1 MARRAVLFYVLALSC
16 GAARAQTASA
26 PLTPAQKAL
35 VGRMAEYAREYRRQL
50 PDFVCTRITRRSRDK
65 SGSGEFWQPL
75 DTAEEELTFV
85 KGRESYRLVKYNG
98 KPVKPKGQATSG
110 FKSSGEFAGYLAEI
124 FAQDANAE
132 FQWERD
138 EDSAGRHTSV
148 FRFRVA
154 REHSRSTVG
163 AGAKEEVVGI
173 GGLLYAAG
181 DTGAVERMHIQTDE
195 PEGVK
200 AGGITTDVRFVEV
213 TIAGERYRLPGQAE
227 ARIGYKG
234 RLLKREMEFRDY
246 HKYAADSSV
255 VFEETK

>member
-1 MARRAVLFYVLALSC
+1 M
-16 GAARAQTASA
+16 GWAQTANA
-26 PLTPAQKAL
+26 PLTLEQHTL
-35 VGRMAEYAREYRRQL
+35 VDRLGECARAYDARL
-50 PDFVCTRITRRSRDK
+50 PDFVCTRVTRRSRDTA
-65 SGSGEFWQPL
+65 GSGAQWKLL
-75 DTAEEELTFV
+75 DTSEEELTMV
-85 KGRESYRLVKYNG
+85 KGHERYRLVKLNG
-98 KPVKPKGQATSG
+98 KAVKPGAYLTSG
-110 FKSSGEFAGYLAEI
+110 FKSYGEFGGLLRDIFGAGV
-124 FAQDANAE
+124 DAE
-132 FQWERD
+132 FGWERD
-138 EDSAGRHTSV
+138 EDSAGRRIAV
-148 FRFRVA
+148 FRFRVP
-154 REHSRSTVG
+154 RERSRCTVG
-163 AGAKEEVVGI
+163 DGAHTAVVGF